1 MTVIA
6 RLLTLVAL
14 VLMPFGMTA
23 APAHGG
29 PIAHAVTADGCDG
42 NEDQDEAPVTR
53 SDCTISCTA
62 IPLAGQSIS
71 RTFALPEAPQLVAP
85 VVSFRGIVPEIATP
99 PPRSAWQSTSSTF

>member
-6 RLLTLVAL
+6 RLLTLGAL
-14 VLMPFGMTA
+14 VLMPFGMAA

-71 RTFALPEAPQLVAP
+71 RTFALRKAAQLVGP
-85 VVSFRGIVPEIATP
+85 VVRFRGIVPEIATP
-99 PPRSAWQSTSSTF
+99 PPRFA